1 MDLLH
6 AALRSLRAHP
16 LFSALVIA
24 LLALGIG
31 ANTAIFGVVH
41 AVLLK
46 PLPYPEPGELVLLR
60 KPPRDAAAPAIGGGQ
75 MVVDKDLT
83 AWIEGQP
90 KSFRALA
97 GYSNTAATLQL
108 SGGSGALRVPTARV
122 TSGFFPML
130 GVKPWRGRLIEAED
144 VNAGATPVVV
154 LSHSAWQ
161 SRFNGDENV
170 LGAVVRLDEIAHT
183 VVGVLPPAFEFVDPV
198 QFWRALPLSG
208 IDAPGQ
214 LSISMIRAFGRL
226 LPGTSH
232 EVAQRELD
240 GISERFWDNF
250 SASFAAGPGGA
261 PGPGGQRVVAGGPG
275 PGGGQPRV
283 VTGGPG
289 PAPADG
295 QPRVVT
301 RGPAPEGAAAA
312 GGAPSVRPEASG
324 VAPSDE
330 VRRSPA
336 EAAAGGPRPRVN
348 FPFLGGPVQ
357 LVPLQE
363 QLAQQSRTTLWLL
376 LGAVGFVLLI
386 ACANIANLQLA
397 RAAARKREAAVRAAL
412 GATPARLAL
421 ELLLENLLLAFL
433 GGLLG
438 VVLAWWGTQA
448 LQAWLADLLP
458 RVNPVGVNFEV
469 LGFAVG
475 VALVAGV
482 AFGLAPAW
490 QVSRVDLLETL
501 KEGGHQ
507 SSAGGSRW
515 RQALVA
521 FEVALAL
528 VLAVNTG
535 LLVRS
540 IYQLYSAELG
550 YRTEDVM
557 TANVALPRRYGT
569 PAQQRDFAQRW
580 LEALRALPGVKT
592 AALGDSAPL
601 SSFAQVFS
609 ANVTGGSAANTN
621 RSAGGPPP
629 TMQIASVSPD
639 YFKAAGIALRS
650 GRTFTDADG
659 DGAPPVAVVNEE
671 FVRQHFPQ
679 GLPEGAQVPL
689 PVSGQNLQLATIVGV
704 VANVRSRGLESTP
717 PALAYYSLAQVPRAR
732 LSAVV
737 HFEGD
742 AAALSRALA
751 QSTHKI
757 DADLAL
763 DAPSTLA
770 QQIARQTAPRRVTL
784 ALTGA
789 FAATAVGLA
798 ALGIF
803 GVMSYTVTQRTQEI
817 GVRMALGADAR
828 LILRW
833 ILGYGGLAVALGLAA
848 GLALTFGTSKLLR
861 SFLTGVSELDP
872 LVIAAGMTGLAVIGL
887 AACLWPAWRATKV
900 NPVDA
905 LRSE

>member
-16 LFSALVIA
+16 LFSTLVIA
-24 LLALGIG
+24 LLAVGIG

-41 AVLLK
+41 AVLLE

-60 KPPRDAAAPAIGGGQ
+60 KPPRDSAAPAIGGGQ

-90 KSFRALA
+90 KTFRALA

-108 SGGSGALRVPTARV
+108 TGGNGALRVPTARV

-130 GVKPWRGRLIEAED
+130 GVKPWRGRLIEGED
-144 VNAGATPVVV
+144 VKSGATPVVV

-170 LGAVVRLDEIAHT
+170 LGTVVRLDEIAHT

-214 LSISMIRAFGRL
+214 LSIAMIRAFGRL
-226 LPGTSH
+226 MPGTSH

-240 GISERFWDNF
+240 GISERFWDNL
-250 SASFAAGPGGA
+250 SASFAGGPRGA
-261 PGPGGQRVVAGGPG
+261 PGPGEQRVVAAGPG
-275 PGGGQPRV
+275 PSAGPGGEGGPVRRV
-283 VTGGPG
+283 VQGDG
-289 PAPADG
+289 PATADG

-301 RGPAPEGAAAA
+301 RGPGPEGVAGP
-312 GGAPSVRPEASG
+312 GGAQVVRQ
-324 VAPSDE
+324 
-330 VRRSPA
+330 
-336 EAAAGGPRPRVN
+336 GGPGGAEGPGGGQRPRIN
-348 FPFLGGPVQ
+348 FPFIGGPVK

-412 GATPARLAL
+412 GATPARLAV
-421 ELLLENLLLAFL
+421 ELLWENLLLAVL
-433 GGLLG
+433 GGLFG
-438 VVLAWWGTQA
+438 IVLAWWGTQA
-448 LQAWLADLLP
+448 LHAWLGDLLP
-458 RVNPVGVNFEV
+458 RVNPIGINPTVF
-469 LGFAVG
+469 GFALV

-482 AFGLAPAW
+482 AFGIAPAW

-507 SSAGGSRW
+507 ASAGGSRW

-528 VLAVNTG
+528 VLAINTG

-550 YRTEDVM
+550 FRTEDVM
-557 TANVALPRRYGT
+557 TANLALPRRYSA

-580 LEALRALPGVKT
+580 LESLRTLPGVKT
-592 AALGDSAPL
+592 AALGDVAPL
-601 SSFAQVFS
+601 SQFAQVF
-609 ANVTGGSAANTN
+609 AATVTGGSAANAN

-629 TMQIASVSPD
+629 TMQIASVTPD

-659 DGAPPVAVVNEE
+659 DGAPPVAVVNEA
-671 FVRQHFPQ
+671 FVKEHFPQ

-689 PVSGQNLQLATIVGV
+689 PVGGQNLQLATIVGV
-704 VANVRSRGLESTP
+704 VANVRSRGLDSTP
-717 PALAYYSLAQVPRAR
+717 PALAYFSLAQVPRAR

-737 HFEGD
+737 HFEGNS
-742 AAALSRALA
+742 AALSRALA

-784 ALTGA
+784 VLTGA

-817 GVRMALGADAR
+817 GVRMALGADTSV
-828 LILRW
+828 ILRW
-833 ILGYGGLAVALGLAA
+833 ILAYGGLAVAVGLGA

-861 SFLTGVSELDP
+861 TFLTGVSELDP
-872 LVIAAGMTGLAVIGL
+872 LVIAAGMAGLAVIGL